1 MAVAT
6 TKVARPRADEP
17 VVVPGSPTRPQQ
29 ARQRRLLRWSR
40 RVEVVGAV
48 AIVGV
53 VLVPLAV
60 AAWPM
65 LQALDEGHRTM
76 GDTALLELGVR
87 RLGSDPLL
95 LGPYS
100 RFGWN
105 HLGPAPFL
113 ALALPYWLTGG
124 NGLGLSLGALLVNA
138 ASVIGIAVL
147 AWRRGGAPLLA
158 WVMVLVALLLHLLG
172 PEVLRDPWNPHLA
185 IVPLALLVFLG
196 WSVACGSAWLLP
208 VAVGVGSAIVQTH
221 LGFGPVVGVLLLGS
235 VALLLTHRRSGLL
248 RPLAVT
254 AVVAAVLWA
263 PAVIEELSHEPGN
276 LSTLRTYMEEERE
289 TPGVRTGAE
298 LASAQ
303 LGRLPASVLGDDQG
317 EGGGLAQGG
326 PGWPTALTAGALAVV
341 AVVAWRRRLPDVL
354 RLLPLVLLFAA
365 ASVLAAANLDGER
378 YAYLVTWMVVGGLA
392 AWVLV
397 AAALVPWRRGRGR
410 VPALLAGAA
419 LVWGIS
425 WGSAGAAGDTTV
437 PEADRSAVMAR
448 LTDGLEEAL
457 PPGDCPVLVRFS
469 GDVGWAWGAGVA
481 LAVEKGGRDVVVD
494 PRWRVMFGDRA
505 SDDVPADSPLL
516 TVVAPNGD
524 GPGPVVTSSRYVQVR
539 LAGGSCGPGR

>member
-6 TKVARPRADEP
+6 IKVSRPRADDP

-29 ARQRRLLRWSR
+29 TRRRRRLRWSR
-40 RVEVVGAV
+40 RAERVGAV
-48 AIVGV
+48 AVAV
-53 VLVPLAV
+53 VALVPLAV
-60 AAWPM
+60 AAWPL
-65 LQALDEGHRTM
+65 LQGLDDGHRTM

-105 HLGPAPFL
+105 HLGPAPFV
-113 ALALPYWLTGG
+113 ALAPAYWLTGG

-138 ASVIGIAVL
+138 ASVVGIAVL

-185 IVPLALLVFLG
+185 IVPLALLVFLA
-196 WSVACGSAWLLP
+196 WSVACGSAWSLP

-221 LGFGPVVGVLLLGS
+221 LGFGPVVGALLLGS
-235 VALLLTHRRSGLL
+235 VVLLLTRRRSGLA

-263 PAVIEELSHEPGN
+263 PAVLEELSNDPGN
-276 LSTLRTYMEEERE
+276 LSTLRTYMEEERK
-289 TPGVRTGAE
+289 TPGLRTGAE

-303 LGRLPASVLGDDQG
+303 LGRLPASVVGDDQG
-317 EGGGLAQGG
+317 EGGGLATDG
-326 PGWPTALTAGALAVV
+326 PAWPTAATAGALAAA

-354 RLLPLVLLFAA
+354 RLVPLVLLFAA
-365 ASVLAAANLDGER
+365 AAMLAAANLDGER
-378 YAYLVTWMVVGGLA
+378 YAYLVTWIVVGGLA
-392 AWVLV
+392 AWVVV

-425 WGSAGAAGDTTV
+425 WGTTGAAADTTV

-448 LTDGLEEAL
+448 LTDGLEAAL
-457 PPGDCPVLVRFS
+457 PPGDCPVHVRFT
-469 GDVGWAWGAGVA
+469 GDVGWAWGAGVV
-481 LAVEKGGRDVVVD
+481 LAVEDAGRDVRVD

-505 SDDVPADSPLL
+505 VDGVPADSPLL

-524 GPGPVVTSSRYVQVR
+524 GPGAVVTGSRFVQVR
-539 LAGGSCGPGR
+539 LAGGRCGAT

>member
-1 MAVAT
+1 VAALA
-6 TKVARPRADEP
+6 TKVTRPRADEP

-40 RVEVVGAV
+40 RVERVGAV
-48 AIVGV
+48 AIVAV
-53 VLVPLAV
+53 ALVPLAV
-60 AAWPM
+60 AAWPL
-65 LQALDEGHRTM
+65 LQALDETHRTM
-76 GDTALLELGVR
+76 GDSALLELGVR

-105 HLGPAPFL
+105 HLGPAPFVV
-113 ALALPYWLTGG
+113 LALPYWLTGG
-124 NGLGLSLGALLVNA
+124 DALGLSLGALSINVV
-138 ASVIGIAVL
+138 SVVGIAVL

-158 WVMVLVALLLHLLG
+158 WSMVLVALLLHLLG

-185 IVPLALLVFLG
+185 IVPLALLVFLA
-196 WSVACGSAWLLP
+196 WSVACGSVWLLP

-221 LGFGPVVGVLLLGS
+221 LGFGPVVGLLLAGSLVLLL
-235 VALLLTHRRSGLL
+235 TRRRSGLL

-263 PAVIEELSHEPGN
+263 PAVIEELSNDPGN
-276 LSTLRTYMEEERE
+276 LSTLRTYVEEERE
-289 TPGVRTGAE
+289 TPGLRTGAE

-303 LGRLPASVLGDDQG
+303 LGRLPASVIGDDQG
-317 EGGGLAQGG
+317 EGGGLARGG
-326 PGWPTALTAGALAVV
+326 PGWPIALTAGAMAVA

-354 RLLPLVLLFAA
+354 RLVPLVLLFAA
-365 ASVLAAANLDGER
+365 ASVLAASNIDGER
-378 YAYLVTWMVVGGLA
+378 YAYLVTWIAVGGLA
-392 AWVLV
+392 AWLV
-397 AAALVPWRRGRGR
+397 VGAALVPWRRGRGR

-425 WGSAGAAGDTTV
+425 FGTAGAASDTTV

-448 LTDGLEEAL
+448 LTEGLDAAL

-469 GDVGWAWGAGVA
+469 GDVGWAWGAGVVLA
-481 LAVEKGGRDVVVD
+481 LEKAGHDVRVD
-494 PRWRVMFGDRA
+494 PRWRIMFGDRA
-505 SDDVPADSPLL
+505 VEKAPAESPAL
-516 TVVAPNGD
+516 TVVGPNGD
-524 GPGPVVTSSRYVQVR
+524 GPGAVVSNSRWVQVR
-539 LAGGSCGPGR
+539 LAGGTCGRVP